1 MVARWAHYTIRK
13 KETSLIFHWMCKIQH
28 NQINKIYL
36 FRKWSN
42 TCKLHVA
49 ERYSLS
55 VVLKNNEKN
64 AFCVSWKI
72 FHCVLYSC
80 AVYILKLC
88 VKYSPR
94 HSVWSDVNTL
104 KRVSLNRCFCF
115 YVVLCSSLSTQAFL
129 EVGLLCG
136 CSGGGYSYT
145 ELFNV
150 SENLQPAEQT
160 NAYGRW

>member
-1 MVARWAHYTIRK
+1 
-13 KETSLIFHWMCKIQH
+13 MCKIQH
-28 NQINKIYL
+28 NQINKICL

-49 ERYSLS
+49 EQYSS
-55 VVLKNNEKN
+55 VALQWKNV
-64 AFCVSWKI
+64 FCVSWKC

-80 AVYILKLC
+80 AVYILTQCL
-88 VKYSPR
+88 KYSPR

-115 YVVLCSSLSTQAFL
+115 YVVLCSSLSTQASL

-145 ELFNV
+145 ELFDV
-150 SENLQPAEQT
+150 SENLQPEEQT
-160 NAYGRW
+160 SAYGRW